1 MDATAD
7 GFTGED
13 RRVLNQLPIIL
24 ANLNDKMSDFG
35 LRLTRVEETRP
46 TRMELLELEKK
57 LLERFDNFRETLI
70 RLDHEKADISQLPK
84 DAVKAQALQIQQLDD
99 GMRSLR
105 EFKIRTVAWAAG
117 ASAVITGSALLIG
130 WILELVFKR

>member
-1 MDATAD
+1 
-7 GFTGED
+7 
-13 RRVLNQLPIIL
+13 
-24 ANLNDKMSDFG
+24 
-35 LRLTRVEETRP
+35 
-46 TRMELLELEKK
+46 MELLELEKK